1 MKISLKFSLLA
12 FPCRHSPVLMKCNWW
27 LVGAGNHAAAVD
39 DDGGEEIKTNDEEVS
54 LSLFVV

>member
-27 LVGAGNHAAAVD
+27 LVGAGNHAA
-39 DDGGEEIKTNDEEVS
+39 DDGGEIKTNEEEVS
-54 LSLFVV
+54 LSLFVN